1 MLFKVSPLLGFF
13 CITVLLGTASQR
25 SFSQAVAAP
34 ASGAHHQEEPPA
46 PRQFVTHHR
55 ARIAGKELAYT
66 AIAGDTHL
74 TNLAGDW
81 VGDLFSFTYL
91 NDDSTQ
97 RNRPVLFVF
106 NGGPGSSSV
115 WLHLGIMGPRRVVL
129 TPTINPSVV
138 PPFGLED
145 NPNCP
150 LDVADVVFIDPI
162 GTGFSHLAGK
172 GTAADFYGVDADA
185 NMTAQFIERWLT
197 RHGRWN
203 SPKFLMGES
212 YGSMRA
218 AVLPGALMGGPTT
231 AAGIMRGITVNG
243 VILLGT
249 TLTGHNGQPSA
260 ADRARQEA
268 LKLPSL
274 AATAW
279 YHRPATRPAQT
290 LAAWHDEAAQFA
302 EQEYLPGLLR
312 ADRGQLTPAERTRLL
327 GKLTHYTGLPTTA
340 FSAKL
345 RLSQQAFARQLLAK
359 EKLTVGMYDSRYT
372 LPTRNAGS
380 DPVADDPAMGQYV
393 PGFMGAFHG
402 YLLSL
407 GVHLEQPYGAIVW
420 QGLNTSWNWDRPRAT
435 SQNTATELATAMRN
449 NSKLRVL
456 VAAGYYDLVTTAAAA
471 RSEMEQA
478 HPPAD
483 RVTYRTYA
491 SGHMLY
497 LGETAEAFAQDVR
510 ALIRSAR

>member
-1 MLFKVSPLLGFF
+1 MGFF
-13 CITVLLGTASQR
+13 CLTVLFGTASQR
-25 SFSQAVAAP
+25 SFSQVVAP
-34 ASGAHHQEEPPA
+34 AGVTHSPEEPPA
-46 PRQFVTHHR
+46 PRQFVTRHR
-55 ARIAGKELAYT
+55 TRIAGKELAYK

-91 NDDSTQ
+91 LDDSTQ

-138 PPFGLED
+138 PPFRLED
-145 NPNCP
+145 NPDCP

-162 GTGFSHLAGK
+162 GTGYSHLAGK
-172 GTAADFYGVDADA
+172 GKPTDFFGVDADA

-197 RHGRWN
+197 QHGRWN
-203 SPKFLMGES
+203 SPKFIMGES

-249 TLTGHNGQPSA
+249 TLTGHNGPSSA
-260 ADRARQEA
+260 AEHTRQEA
-268 LKLPSL
+268 LKLPSM

-279 YHRPATRPAQT
+279 YHRPAARTTQT
-290 LAAWHDEAAQFA
+290 LAALHDEVAQFA
-302 EQEYLPGLLR
+302 QQDYLPALLK
-312 ADRGQLTPAERTRLL
+312 ADKGQLPPAERQRLL
-327 GKLTHYTGLPTTA
+327 RRLTQYTGLPATA
-340 FSAKL
+340 FDAKL
-345 RLSQQAFARQLLAK
+345 RLSPQAFARHLLAK
-359 EKLTVGMYDSRYT
+359 EKLALGMYDSRYT
-372 LPTRNAGS
+372 LPTQNAGT

-393 PGFMGAFHG
+393 PGFIAAFHD
-402 YLLSL
+402 YLPSL
-407 GVHLEQPYGAIVW
+407 GVRLEQPYGAIVW
-420 QGLNTSWNWDRPRAT
+420 QGLNTGWNWERPQAT
-435 SQNTATELATAMRN
+435 SQNTAVDLANAMRN
-449 NSKLRVL
+449 NSKLRLL

-471 RSEMEQA
+471 RHEMEQA

-497 LGETAEAFAQDVR
+497 LGDTAEAFAQDVR

>member
-1 MLFKVSPLLGFF
+1 MVSKTGPLVGFF
-13 CITVLLGTASQR
+13 GLFVLLSTASQR
-25 SFSQAVAAP
+25 SFSQVAAAP
-34 ASGAHHQEEPPA
+34 TGVARSPEEPPA

-55 ARIAGKELAYT
+55 TRIAGKELAYT

-91 NDDSTQ
+91 SDDSTQ

-129 TPTINPSVV
+129 TPTVNPSVV

-145 NPNCP
+145 NPDCP

-162 GTGFSHLAGK
+162 GTGYSHLAGK
-172 GTAADFYGVDADA
+172 GTTADFFGVEADA

-203 SPKFLMGES
+203 SPKFIMGES

-218 AVLPGALMGGPTT
+218 AVLPRALMGGPTT

-249 TLTGHNGQPSA
+249 TLTVPGGKQSA
-260 ADRARQEA
+260 AESAQRDA
-268 LKLPSL
+268 LRLPSL

-279 YHRPATRPAQT
+279 YHRPATRTTQT
-290 LAAWHDEAAQFA
+290 LAALHDEVTQFA
-302 EQEYLPGLLR
+302 QQAYLPALLKADKGQLAPTERQRLLLR
-312 ADRGQLTPAERTRLL
+312 LTQ
-327 GKLTHYTGLPTTA
+327 YTGLPATA
-340 FSAKL
+340 FDAKL
-345 RLSQQAFARQLLAK
+345 RLGSQAFAQQLLAK
-359 EKLTVGMYDSRYT
+359 EKLALGMYDSRYT
-372 LPTRNAGS
+372 LPTRNAGA

-393 PGFMGAFHG
+393 PGFIGAFHD
-402 YLLSL
+402 YLPSL
-407 GVHLEQPYGAIVW
+407 GVRLEQPYGAIVW
-420 QGLNTSWNWDRPRAT
+420 RGVGRSWNWERPQAT
-435 SQNTATELATAMRN
+435 SQNTAIDLANAMRN
-449 NSKLRVL
+449 NTKLRVL

-471 RSEMEQA
+471 RHEMEQA
-478 HPPAD
+478 HPPTD

-497 LGETAEAFAQDVR
+497 LGETATAFAQDVR